1 MSVLGAPPASS
12 TEVPPG
18 GEPSSD
24 IPLWVIGVAVVV
36 VLALGGALAFVV
48 LSQRGSSPDHPAAP
62 TGRTYPA
69 HWDKRIAPY
78 AKIAADER
86 GLKFLHPVAV
96 RFLSP
101 AKFKK
106 GVTTDAKKLS
116 KGDRADLRNAT
127 GLMRAFGLITGKV
140 DLFRASND
148 VSGNSTLAYYSFA
161 DKRITIR
168 GHRLTPSV
176 RATLVHELTHV
187 LQDQHFH
194 VGAHLKKLEQQ
205 SKHGPSTTAWSVLDS
220 IVEGDAQRVEH
231 LYAAS
236 LPAKQRQA
244 LVAGQNH
251 EATQANQQMTQV
263 PQVLITM
270 MSSPY
275 TLGEGLVQAVAADGG
290 NGAVNKL
297 FRHPPTHESSLLDPF
312 RVLAG
317 QTGAAK
323 VALPK
328 LRPGE
333 KKFDSG
339 ELGVLTWYF
348 MLAERLPL
356 TQALAAADGW
366 NGDAYVAYVQG
377 GSSCARMAYT
387 GRTPLDTTRMYT
399 ALQGWVAAA
408 PGSPASVSRAGNV
421 VRFQSCDPGTSARVG
436 KDDSQEANGLLT
448 TREALGIGI
457 MRGGAT
463 AAASRCIAGRLV
475 QTFSV
480 AELND
485 PNFQTDYPNAV
496 TQLQQIGA
504 SCR

>member
-1 MSVLGAPPASS
+1 MSALGAPPASP
-12 TEVPPG
+12 TDVTPG

-36 VLALGGALAFVV
+36 VLALAGALGFAI
-48 LSQRGSSPDHPAAP
+48 LSQRGSSPDRPAAQ
-62 TGRTYPA
+62 TGRTFPTQ
-69 HWDKRIAPY
+69 WDRRIAPY
-78 AKIAADER
+78 ARIAARER
-86 GLKFLHPVAV
+86 GLEFRHPVAV

-106 GVTTDAKKLS
+106 GVTTDAEKLT
-116 KGDRADLRNAT
+116 KGDRADIRNVT
-127 GLMRAFGLITGKV
+127 GLLRALGLITGNV
-140 DLFRASND
+140 NLFRASND
-148 VSGNSTLAYYSFA
+148 VKGDSTLAYYSFA

-194 VGAHLKKLEQQ
+194 VGARLKRLDKQ
-205 SKHGPSTTAWSVLDS
+205 SKHGRSTTAWSVLDS

-251 EATQANQQMTQV
+251 EATQAGRQLTQV
-263 PQVLITM
+263 PKVLITM

-290 NGAVNKL
+290 NSAVDHL
-297 FRHPPTHESSLLDPF
+297 LRHPPTHESSLLDPF

-317 QTGAAK
+317 HTGAAR
-323 VALPK
+323 VALPR

-333 KKFDSG
+333 RKFDSG

-366 NGDAYVAYVQG
+366 NGDAYVAYVHD

-387 GRTPLDTTRMYT
+387 GRTPLDTSRMYS

-408 PGSPASVSRAGNV
+408 PGSPASVTRAGDV
-421 VRFQSCDPGTSARVG
+421 VHFQSCDPGTAAQVG
-436 KDDSQEANGLLT
+436 KDDSEQAAALLT
-448 TREALGIGI
+448 TREGLGIGI
-457 MRGGAT
+457 MRGGAP
-463 AAASRCIAGRLV
+463 AARARCIAGRLV

-480 AELND
+480 AALND
-485 PNFQTDYPNAV
+485 PSFQTDHPNAT

-504 SCR
+504 ACR